1 MTDYTFPTRYT
12 ESDEEMDEAINF
24 KAIEYNDRLIRGI
37 EAFERRD
44 YQTALEKYLQALD
57 YIAESDFARRALL
70 KRLTNNTKR
79 YLILCSNIA
88 MIYFY
93 NHDYKKALEQLE
105 ITLKEFRDQKYQ
117 NPTLSDY
124 EQALL
129 IKLLVKI
136 CFQGIHLSFFIREIY
151 VL

>member
-12 ESDEEMDEAINF
+12 ESDEELDETINF

-57 YIAESDFARRALL
+57 HINENDFARKALL
-70 KRLTNNTKR
+70 K
-79 YLILCSNIA
+79 SNIA

-105 ITLKEFRDQKYQ
+105 ATLKEFKDQKY
-117 NPTLSDY
+117 
-124 EQALL
+124 
-129 IKLLVKI
+129 
-136 CFQGIHLSFFIREIY
+136 
-151 VL
+151 